1 MTNRHPCELR
11 LQRHPFYQYLMTTY
25 TCRYTKQVELKLD
38 VMDMFKIY
46 YEERVENFLLLWT
59 A

>member
-11 LQRHPFYQYLMTTY
+11 LQRHPFYQYLMTTQI
-25 TCRYTKQVELKLD
+25 TKQVELKLD

-46 YEERVENFLLLWT
+46 YEERVENLLLWT